1 MSMIMMLKPSGNR
14 KNILILLAVI
24 ALLFISGIILEKSIA
39 ELPDSIHPLGY
50 DIEILTE
57 LFPVFVSLSIFAMT
71 WFAYGKSKN
80 KHSLFLGA
88 VFLVIGLLD
97 MFHLLSLPF
106 LPDFIT
112 ANSFQKAAIFNSES
126 FLILATL
133 LLVSSY
139 VYRNNLPKWM
149 GGTFLFL
156 SAMILL
162 VFAVFPALYSPDFFP
177 VLQQDDVFP
186 TALLFRILLTTLLI
200 MFTIYRYARLIQET
214 GEKHLEF
221 LIYGLI
227 FMISSDLVY
236 YNHELPGHL
245 LKLSA
250 FLCIHL
256 ALYKSSVELPYE
268 KLAEVEDKLRIAA
281 EEKYKNLFDNASDAI
296 ITVDLEN
303 RIASWNRA
311 AQNTFGWKEQEVIG
325 EKLSK
330 ILVPQ
335 FGHAKMEKIIK
346 TVISGTPISGVDV
359 VCPNKNGT
367 TVNVSLSVS
376 PLRDA
381 NQNLIGLSGI
391 LRDITERK
399 RTEENL
405 KLFSE
410 AVEAAKDGILIAGLD
425 GKIIYSNKTVENLYG
440 YSLDELKG
448 KRVNDL
454 DAEPAYSGS
463 VILPSL
469 QKTGQ
474 WTGEIDVRHK
484 NGKIFSVL
492 LATSIIKNEN
502 NEPLAIIGVI
512 HDLTEHKKSE
522 QVNIENQRLVYASQ
536 AKSDF
541 LANMSH
547 ELRTPLNSI
556 LGFSELLMGKLPGE
570 LNEKQVHYLEN
581 VITSG
586 KFLLNL
592 INDILDLSK
601 VEAGKMELVI
611 EKLSVSQVLN
621 ETINLIKEKAMH
633 HNIILK
639 NDFDP
644 DLDFIVADKKRFKQI
659 LFNLLSNSIK
669 FSKKEG
675 GTITIRSEKNCD
687 MAKFSVSD
695 TGIGIKKEQ
704 MGGLFHTFEQ
714 LDSGITKNY
723 GGTGL
728 GLAISKK
735 LVELHGGKIY
745 AQSEYGE
752 GSTFTFTLPLKQK
765 KGGDP

>member
-1 MSMIMMLKPSGNR
+1 MSMILMLKPSGTR
-14 KNILILLAVI
+14 KDILILLAVI
-24 ALLFISGIILEKSIA
+24 AVVFFSGIILEKLIE
-39 ELPDSIHPLGY
+39 ELPNSIPPLGY
-50 DIEILTE
+50 DIEVLTE

-71 WFAYGKSKN
+71 WFAYGKSRD

-112 ANSFQKAAIFNSES
+112 ANSFQKAAILNSES

-139 VYRNNLPKWM
+139 IYRNNLPKLM
-149 GGTFLFL
+149 GRKFLLL
-156 SAMILL
+156 SALILFIL
-162 VFAVFPALYSPDFFP
+162 TVFPALYFPDSFP
-177 VLQQDDVFP
+177 VLHQDDGFP
-186 TALLFRILLTTLLI
+186 PALLFRIFLTTLLI
-200 MFTIYRYARLIQET
+200 TFTIYRYTRLIQT
-214 GEKHLEF
+214 GGKHLEF

-236 YNHELPGHL
+236 YNHELPGQL
-245 LKLSA
+245 LKLGA
-250 FLCIHL
+250 FLCIHM
-256 ALYKSSVELPYE
+256 ALYKFSVELPYE

-296 ITVDLEN
+296 VTIDLEN
-303 RIASWNRA
+303 RITSWNMS
-311 AQNTFGWKEQEVIG
+311 AQNTFGWKAQEVIG

-335 FGHAKMEKIIK
+335 FGYAKMEKIIRS
-346 TVISGTPISGVDV
+346 VNSGIPISGVDV
-359 VCPNKNGT
+359 ICPNKNGT

-376 PLRDA
+376 PVRDS

-399 RTEENL
+399 RTEGNL

-410 AVEAAKDGILIAGLD
+410 AVEAAKDGIMIAGLD

-440 YSLDELKG
+440 YSPDELKG

-454 DAEPAYSGS
+454 DAEPEYSGS

-522 QVNIENQRLVYASQ
+522 QVNMENQRLVYASQ

-601 VEAGKMELVI
+601 VEAGKMDLVI

-639 NDFDP
+639 NEFDP
-644 DLDFIVADKKRFKQI
+644 DLDFIDADKKRFKQI

-735 LVELHGGKIY
+735 LVELHGGKVY
-745 AQSEYGE
+745 AQSEYGK
-752 GSTFTFTLPLKQK
+752 GSTFTFTLPITKSA
-765 KGGDP
+765 GNI